1 MTLLTS
7 QEKMIMRFLTLSI
20 VAGILIGIVR
30 NAYYSP
36 DYSQQIQK
44 ESESFRIV
52 NENITNPYT
61 TINNNTSTKTD
72 DIEEEKSVKSIDINT
87 ANKAELMTLPKVGS
101 VMAERIMRF
110 RTDFGPFNS
119 MEDLLKIKGIGSKTL
134 DKMKPF
140 ITIGTNGK

>member
-1 MTLLTS
+1 
-7 QEKMIMRFLTLSI
+7 
-20 VAGILIGIVR
+20 
-30 NAYYSP
+30 
-36 DYSQQIQK
+36 
-44 ESESFRIV
+44 
-52 NENITNPYT
+52 
-61 TINNNTSTKTD
+61 
-72 DIEEEKSVKSIDINT
+72 
-87 ANKAELMTLPKVGS
+87 MTLPKVGS